1 MSRQRSMEV
10 IRQAEYVT
18 IGELVRLTDVRY
30 STLKFYTEQGLLPF
44 EQAEQNLTRRYRRE
58 ESVERIELLRRLREE
73 GKSVGDHLRG
83 GAQPLREQVVRLGS
97 SLRPAPGRDLCKDI
111 VPAPTFW
118 ALRPK
123 PRVTFVSRRKS
134 PKACRGCAPGPPWG
148 ALSSPQRRCRSPQK
162 DSPIGHRGRCGLV
175 LPSAPDRGLGLPIA
189 FPLFRKKLLRARWG
203 AQAVHSR

>member
-10 IRQAEYVT
+10 ISQSEYVT

-73 GKSVGDHLRG
+73 GEIGGGDQGDVAGLI
-83 GAQPLREQVVRLGS
+83 A
-97 SLRPAPGRDLCKDI
+97 PADSPYLPRCGRSALHPGEIYAGLAA
-111 VPAPTFW
+111 PAPTFW

-123 PRVTFVSRRKS
+123 PRPTFSRRES
-134 PKACRGCAPGPPWG
+134 RQRYARNLLVPGPPAKG
-148 ALSSPQRRCRSPQK
+148 ASPPLIPRPCTLAVLVEGVQGLRHP
-162 DSPIGHRGRCGLV
+162 RGAARQM
-175 LPSAPDRGLGLPIA
+175 GLPIA
-189 FPLFRKKLLRARWG
+189 FPLFRKKTAGCPVGSTGRT
-203 AQAVHSR
+203 